1 MTLRLHDYLPSGN
14 GYKVRLLLTQLGI
27 PFERIEYDIDR
38 GETRTPAFLENVNA
52 NGRVPVLETEEGEF
66 LPESNAILF
75 YLSSGTP
82 LLPDDRLGRARALQW
97 MYFEQYSIFSQNT
110 WIRLLRLTDR
120 GSFQRAIDVLVILA
134 LVVAALAAAAA
145 FAVDSTTSFKMV
157 RSQAAVDNDYLEGAK
172 ANVDVRTTP
181 TDNQIMDVTVNHAP
195 KNTEFELFV
204 TQQPNKLFGIS
215 WYQADFTTN
224 NQGSG
229 EVRARGIFSEE
240 LFAVA
245 PGVVNAPQ
253 VDDLDAEKNP
263 AFAPVHTFHVGLWF
277 GSPEEAQAAGCTA
290 NVTPFD
296 GDHEAGIQAFS
307 TRNFPALH
315 GPLRQIQ

>member
-1 MTLRLHDYLPSGN
+1 MRKLS
-14 GYKVRLLLTQLGI
+14 I
-27 PFERIEYDIDR
+27 I
-38 GETRTPAFLENVNA
+38 A
-52 NGRVPVLETEEGEF
+52 VLS
-66 LPESNAILF
+66 L
-75 YLSSGTP
+75 
-82 LLPDDRLGRARALQW
+82 
-97 MYFEQYSIFSQNT
+97 
-110 WIRLLRLTDR
+110 
-120 GSFQRAIDVLVILA
+120 
-134 LVVAALAAAAA
+134 LVVALAAAAA
-145 FAVDSTTSFKMV
+145 FAVDSTTTFKMV
-157 RSQAAVDNDYLEGAK
+157 RSQTAVDNDCLKGAK
-172 ANVDVRTTP
+172 ANVDVRTTS
-181 TDNQIMDVTVNHAP
+181 TDNQIMDVTLKNAP

-204 TQQPNKLFGIS
+204 TQQPNSPFGIS
-215 WYQADFTTN
+215 WYQADFETN
-224 NQGSG
+224 NQGHG

-263 AFAPVHTFHVGLWF
+263 AFAPVHTYHLGLWF

>member
-1 MTLRLHDYLPSGN
+1 MRKLS
-14 GYKVRLLLTQLGI
+14 I
-27 PFERIEYDIDR
+27 I
-38 GETRTPAFLENVNA
+38 A
-52 NGRVPVLETEEGEF
+52 VL
-66 LPESNAILF
+66 S
-75 YLSSGTP
+75 
-82 LLPDDRLGRARALQW
+82 
-97 MYFEQYSIFSQNT
+97 
-110 WIRLLRLTDR
+110 
-120 GSFQRAIDVLVILA
+120 
-134 LVVAALAAAAA
+134 LVVVALAAAAA
-145 FAVDSTTSFKMV
+145 FAVDSTTFKMV
-157 RSQAAVDNDYLEGAK
+157 RSQAAVDNDCLEGAK

-204 TQQPNKLFGIS
+204 TQQPNSPFGIS
-215 WYQADFTTN
+215 WYQADFETN
-224 NQGSG
+224 NQGQG

-263 AFAPVHTFHVGLWF
+263 AFAPVHTYHLGLWF